1 MFYQHARFPQYG
13 LPELLGLQSLSC
25 EELHLNA
32 KLGYVVGMN
41 LQNFHL
47 FHFPQTF
54 TQARFFSQHSG
65 GRGNFGHV
73 CMAKLHWFIKFRKV
87 PERRHPMLKRVA
99 LSDFQLM
106 LCTLHRQHQTTHLS
120 RFGKESMAKDA
131 SEKWQ
136 SLGHC
141 LADSARFPC
150 PYDSKASW
158 PSSQASNQI
167 VEKYEFSLS
176 SMGRLGTKTVAS
188 RSWPDFMVRVI
199 RFGAASGCGPSQKSS

>member
-1 MFYQHARFPQYG
+1 MFYQHAWFPQYG

-47 FHFPQTF
+47 FYFPQTF

-99 LSDFQLM
+99 FSDFQLM
-106 LCTLHRQHQTTHLS
+106 SLYTSQKTHLS

-131 SEKWQ
+131 SEKCQ
-136 SLGHC
+136 SLGSR

-188 RSWPDFMVRVI
+188 RS
-199 RFGAASGCGPSQKSS
+199 